1 MRYFAS
7 DCRHRN
13 RINMELIGI
22 KEQELERFLETRPI
36 HLDEPAP
43 GMRDFNAPLIP
54 RDSIVTMSSFDAA
67 IR

>member
-1 MRYFAS
+1 
-7 DCRHRN
+7 
-13 RINMELIGI
+13 MELIGI